1 MSNTIGQLVQLM
13 LPQFH
18 KELEGKVD
26 TGATTCCMHGIDIKI
41 DKARGEVSFTNPAL
55 SSNVIRVPLISQ
67 VDVHSANS
75 DPDPRPIVE
84 FAVSIQQQNFERVQF
99 NINDR
104 SNMDSKVLIG
114 QNLLKL
120 GDFVVD
126 ISEAE
131 VEVSPVE
138 ADIELTP
145 ITDTSPTCPPGQLT
159 YNREDDTFTIGFT
172 RQYLLNILNSIN
184 D

>member
-1 MSNTIGQLVQLM
+1 
-13 LPQFH
+13 
-18 KELEGKVD
+18 
-26 TGATTCCMHGIDIKI
+26 
-41 DKARGEVSFTNPAL
+41 
-55 SSNVIRVPLISQ
+55 
-67 VDVHSANS
+67 
-75 DPDPRPIVE
+75 
-84 FAVSIQQQNFERVQF
+84 
-99 NINDR
+99 
-104 SNMDSKVLIG
+104 MDSKVLIG